1 MSKILEIIVSSGV
14 STGLLV
20 VLGFIL
26 RNWFLE
32 RLKGSIK
39 QEYAKDL
46 EDHKDNLR
54 KETDTE
60 LTRLSG
66 NVSVEVEKAKL
77 KMSFYSEKQFDLY
90 NELWLSLCKLK
101 NTMNEL
107 WAHVDDEN
115 LRVFQKQL
123 LVTDDLLEQK
133 SILIEPD
140 HYDKLRK
147 ILNQFGSYRLGKKT
161 LIDLREEQ
169 GEIRNFDT
177 EDIRSQIHENGQ
189 HRQELL
195 DYLPQMR
202 DCLRSQICG
211 QANTRGNQ

>member
-107 WAHVDDEN
+107 WAHVDVEN

-133 SILIEPD
+133 SILIEPN
-140 HYDKLRK
+140 HYDELRK